1 MNITK
6 KPYEISLWDEQL
18 VWHRRKLKQVE
29 VEKENYCRGVY
40 YVVSDSLGA
49 TSYELSYGDYTP
61 YEEGKS
67 PYFQLEPLDKDKM
80 NWLEGNSS
88 DSVDIT
94 NNSNWYD
101 ENGKMIPNIVY
112 SFYKEVRLCTIGS
125 DTMDSPARA
134 VNGKLVR
141 KVNGEV
147 TFTFTMY
154 YRYYDTQ
161 VGQLE
166 YNPYIRYLT
175 NERKIKLKYDG
186 EWYDLII
193 KQVQENSDSKAFTYT
208 CKDQFVNE
216 LSKTGF
222 ELEFDNE
229 LENNMGTIEYL
240 AEQILEGSDWQLEGN
255 SDLKQFIEE
264 PLYRITLGQNISA
277 KEMGEKETG
286 KDITIQAGQKIYA
299 FYSQINDKKDE
310 VQFLFAN
317 TEVDENGD
325 NKFVVNDDLV
335 IDKEEHSNYV
345 INNVTYDEKG
355 WPTFVKYNEKAGSDP
370 IALAEISTKYRG
382 MRLVRQV
389 RTIYDAKIDKYVQE
403 YKKQQIDE
411 DGDPK
416 CDEDGKPIYDEVTYY
431 GFEETKYLSPNAVN
445 NYVVNPNAF
454 TNTTGWYVQPNA
466 EGAKTTL
473 ELVSDPPFNAGNI
486 GNESINF
493 TSYLKFTNN
502 GGALIN
508 SSINSYKSSLEG
520 FIAGETTYVLRLKC
534 KEFDEENKIGGI
546 ITPTAIKIQQYK
558 NMDEFEIEGDAIFE
572 FLPWEKGEPTNGQE
586 PDPPFVYYKAVC
598 NRTITQADLQN
609 WDKYYGLFLTFDSQ
623 YEKICIEDIQMFL
636 YVLDGD
642 KLCVPGGELFAKIET
657 TKKYYDPTQT
667 YSSLEEVQ
675 FEPAGGIYVR
685 KYAEG
690 AEAYTKVSSITA
702 KESNRFNLL
711 QDLNEKF
718 ECWARFRVEHNPD
731 TGEIL
736 YGKDKKWYDEEGNE
750 IECPTEEAY
759 RQQKFISFHEYAG
772 EHNYVG
778 FKYGINSKSIQRTL
792 DSNAIVSKMIVKDN
806 ANEFARNGFC
816 SIARATDNSSKENFV
831 LNFDHYY
838 RHCLLDL
845 DVVTSDLY
853 VDSNGYLGYY
863 KKLKEINQNRDGLID
878 KQANLLKEIANYE
891 AQYQTYKTSH
901 DSALEERNQM
911 EDNIFLLIVPKEK
924 REEASKYTFPEIISA
939 FSEGW
944 EDDSS
949 YIKYTTS
956 WMQCDNVIKQ
966 HSLLY
971 QKADEHLNGIKNENG
986 DIVTKGVKTQY
997 EDATKELNEITK
1009 QKRALNLSFY
1019 KKYSRFIQEGSWI
1032 NEDYVDDNLYYLD
1045 SLSTLHTSA
1054 QPKVTYNIS
1063 VVDVSPLPGYEAYNF
1078 NLGDITYVEDREF
1091 FGYSL
1096 IDGTTPYREEV
1107 VVNEITTELD
1117 APEKNSIKV
1126 QNYKTQFEDLF
1137 QRITAQTQQ
1146 AEYHTGEYN
1155 RAASIVEQDGSISV
1169 STLENSFA
1177 NNSFKLSNARDQSVV
1192 IDESGITST
1201 SLANPNEMVRIVN
1214 GGIFMST
1221 DGGLSWKT
1229 GLTGYG
1235 LNSSYL
1241 TTGQINTEEIH
1252 IMNGNNAAFRWDA
1265 IGLSAYGKQD
1275 NGSYN
1280 KTSFVRFD
1288 QHGIYGIKDANDEWV
1303 PTSVDEVHEDANFAL
1318 TWNGFSLKTKHG
1330 KGSVGVSSTNDFYVN
1345 DGVYD
1350 RIKIGY
1356 LGKQTRYS
1364 EFVGNTFENG
1374 INYYVLED
1382 GKYKETSDT
1391 EPQKGVIY
1399 YSKEDIDCFG
1409 LRIGNNSGDPVM
1421 ETDDQGDLWLKNR
1434 LLISDTV
1441 SLGNLDGN
1449 VFDAKGRVFD
1459 ANGKFIIYNDGTFK
1473 AEEAELSGKITA
1485 DKGRIGGLT
1494 IDGHDLIAESDF
1506 CIKIGAKEVLKIDN
1520 ETLLLSGKIEA
1531 NGGTIGG
1538 FVISENSLVS
1548 TETGADKGEPSL
1560 KLIGNEGKI
1569 IANNIVLG
1577 ISATIANYLKI
1588 GEAYIYNPEEH
1599 RDSNNENR
1607 LFIQAGQTTIY
1618 DNGRIEAGDIMI
1630 DGKDSK
1636 IYGKNFSITPDQA
1649 SFSNVRVSGE
1659 IETVVFKKNAVQ
1671 AAGGAMIFRPSYK
1684 AKAKTETNFSELE
1697 LLLEENEEVPKM
1709 VGHHVWIVDSRGK
1722 YFDSKID
1729 SQDAKTLLVKYPS
1742 NKVPQGDIS
1751 FIIDLGIK
1759 KGFYITL
1766 DEQVDVNK
1774 NYYFLQDNE
1783 YKEVDYKTTDLPE
1796 LSNPS
1801 FAVDADGNPVLNK
1814 NSCEFVDG
1822 HYGWNLQNKYEYL
1835 SPEPLIGI
1843 NGGKTKI
1850 DDLIYPCGLT
1860 ITELDA
1866 ERPHLYIGDLTELN
1880 NKDQDFE
1887 FNGHGLYSDN
1897 VYLNG
1902 SLVTKSFGGTYAGIN
1917 TLSGVSANK
1926 NLLGTDRNIIFWAGA
1941 KTNSNEDIRE
1951 APFQV
1956 TEDGY
1961 IYVKNSIF
1969 AGGSI
1974 TGSDIYAA
1982 RIHGIEDKDGAALSI
1997 YDAEKGIG
2005 FYKVDPTNKDE
2016 IEVFTIGSTGLKIG
2030 EHNFIFINSEQ
2041 AIFKT
2046 KGSTNYLSLQEISG
2060 IPALYHHY
2068 SNTNQCGLFF
2078 EEDKTSF
2085 KFISIKEEEKIE
2097 TVSSLEIL
2105 QDLISFKQSV
2115 ELSSGDTNMQY
2126 KAVNGGYDLYI
2137 VAALDEQKEE

>member
-1 MNITK
+1 MNIAK

-80 NWLEGNSS
+80 NWLEGNSP

-101 ENGKMIPNIVY
+101 ENGKMIPNVVY

-147 TFTFTMY
+147 TFTFTVY
-154 YRYYDTQ
+154 YRYYNTQ
-161 VGQLE
+161 IGQLE

-466 EGAKTTL
+466 EGAKAAL

-486 GNESINF
+486 GNENVNF

-623 YEKICIEDIQMFL
+623 YDKICIEDIQMFP
-636 YVLDGD
+636 YVLDGV

-667 YSSLEEVQ
+667 YSSLEEVV
-675 FEPAGGIYVR
+675 FEPSGGTYVL

-759 RQQKFISFHEYAG
+759 RQQKFVSFHEYAG
-772 EHNYVG
+772 EHNYAG

-863 KKLKEINQNRDGLID
+863 KKLKEINRNRDGLID

-924 REEASKYTFPEIISA
+924 REDASDLPFSEIIST

-944 EDDSS
+944 EDNSS

-966 HSLLY
+966 HLLLY
-971 QKADEHLNGIKNENG
+971 QKADEYLNGAKDENG
-986 DIVTKGVKTQY
+986 DIITKGVKTQY
-997 EDATKELNEITK
+997 EDAIKELNEITK
-1009 QKRALNLSFY
+1009 QKRALNFSFY

-1241 TTGQINTEEIH
+1241 TTGQINTEEIY
-1252 IMNGNNAAFRWDA
+1252 IMNGNNAAFRWDS
-1265 IGLSAYGKQD
+1265 IGLSAYALQS
-1275 NGSYN
+1275 NGTYN
-1280 KTSFVRFD
+1280 QNKYVRFD
-1288 QHGIYGIKDANDEWV
+1288 QHGIYGAIGDNDWV
-1303 PTSVDEVHEDANFAL
+1303 PTDVNDVHTNSRFAL
-1318 TWNGFSLKTKHG
+1318 TWEGFSLKNKYG
-1330 KGSVGVSSTNDFYVN
+1330 EGSVGIDSQKDLYVN
-1345 DGVYD
+1345 DGEVD
-1350 RIKIGY
+1350 RLKIG
-1356 LGKQTRYS
+1356 
-1364 EFVGNTFENG
+1364 
-1374 INYYVLED
+1374 
-1382 GKYKETSDT
+1382 
-1391 EPQKGVIY
+1391 
-1399 YSKEDIDCFG
+1399 
-1409 LRIGNNSGDPVM
+1409 RIGNEDVYNPWTGTEFESGISYYWLDENGKYTLATTLEEGKEYYIKTEQSIYGIQIRDKLRNIVM
-1421 ETDDQGDLWLKNR
+1421 ETDSEGELWLKNK
-1434 LLISDTV
+1434 LSVQTQSNSVVQIG
-1441 SLGNLDGN
+1441 SLGQGQVFNAANQFIVNEDGSFTSYAAN
-1449 VFDAKGRVFD
+1449 IMGTITAM
-1459 ANGKFIIYNDGTFK
+1459 NGK
-1473 AEEAELSGKITA
+1473 
-1485 DKGRIGGLT
+1485 IGG
-1494 IDGHDLIAESDF
+1494 
-1506 CIKIGAKEVLKIDN
+1506 LKIDN
-1520 ETLLLSGKIEA
+1520 NNLIAEGEFALQISTNGNPSTVLQVIEA
-1531 NGGTIGG
+1531 GEEKFIEFHGIINAESGGNIGG
-1538 FVISENSLVS
+1538 FKISGGKLVS
-1548 TETGADKGEPSL
+1548 CEQDAKTGKEAIQLD
-1560 KLIGNEGKI
+1560 GNLGHI
-1569 IANNIVLG
+1569 TANSIELG
-1577 ISATIANYLKI
+1577 TRATIQNYIQI
-1588 GEAYIYNPEEH
+1588 GDARIQNPSVDDDGNQITTK
-1599 RDSNNENR
+1599 RS
-1607 LFIQAGQTTIY
+1607 FIKAKDIEIF
-1618 DNGRIEAGDIMI
+1618 DNGKAKFGSIDI
-1630 DGKDSK
+1630 DGTNSK
-1636 IYGKNFSITPDQA
+1636 ISGTNFSITPDA
-1649 SFSNVRVSGE
+1649 ARFSNVYISGE
-1659 IETVVFKKNAVQ
+1659 IETAVFKQGSIQ
-1671 AAGGAMIFRPSYK
+1671 AAGGAMIFAPSYK
-1684 AKAKTETNFSELE
+1684 IEKVEGNYLTL
-1697 LLLEENEEVPKM
+1697 
-1709 VGHHVWIVDSRGK
+1709 DSVFQG
-1722 YFDSKID
+1722 S
-1729 SQDAKTLLVKYPS
+1729 V
-1742 NKVPQGDIS
+1742 GDIVWLAIS
-1751 FIIDLGIK
+1751 GEPKNLEAQIETIAEKVVTLKQQENVDFFDYQHGTLI
-1759 KGFYITL
+1759 YI
-1766 DEQVDVNK
+1766 
-1774 NYYFLQDNE
+1774 
-1783 YKEVDYKTTDLPE
+1783 
-1796 LSNPS
+1796 
-1801 FAVDADGNPVLNK
+1801 GNAEEK
-1814 NSCEFVDG
+1814 
-1822 HYGWNLQNKYEYL
+1822 
-1835 SPEPLIGI
+1835 PLIMGI
-1843 NGGKTKI
+1843 NSGNTEVWNHV
-1850 DDLIYPCGLT
+1850 YRRGLT
-1860 ITELDA
+1860 INEYGNTNGLP
-1866 ERPHLYIGDLTELN
+1866 RLFLGDLSAIKLS
-1880 NKDQDFE
+1880 
-1887 FNGHGLYSDN
+1887 GYGLYSDN

-1902 SLVTKSFGGTYAGIN
+1902 SLTTKSISSGTYAGIN
-1917 TLSGVSANK
+1917 TLSGVQADVDKVGSDK
-1926 NLLGTDRNIIFWAGA
+1926 NIIFWAGA
-1941 KTNSNEDIRE
+1941 SSTEADDIKQ

-1961 IYVKNSIF
+1961 VYVEKSIF

-1974 TGSDIYAA
+1974 TSTDIYAA
-1982 RIHGIEDKDGAALSI
+1982 RIHGGTENAMAALSI
-1997 YDAEKGIG
+1997 YDATEGIG
-2005 FYKVDPTNKDE
+2005 FYKDYNSETSTGT
-2016 IEVFTIGSTGLKIG
+2016 EVFTINNGGFKING
-2030 EHNFIFINSEQ
+2030 DYFVQIKEDQ

-2046 KGSTNYLSLQEISG
+2046 KGDNYLSLQNKNG
-2060 IPALYHHY
+2060 IPALYHYH
-2068 SNTNQCGLFF
+2068 SVDQGCGLYF
-2078 EEDKTSF
+2078 ENNKTSF
-2085 KFISIKEEEKIE
+2085 KFTSKATETTALEIEPNTVSIK
-2097 TVSSLEIL
+2097 
-2105 QDLISFKQSV
+2105 QAF
-2115 ELSSGDTNMQY
+2115 ELSDNTKKINMQY
-2126 KAVNGGYDLYI
+2126 KAVEGGYDLYVI
-2137 VAALDEQKEE
+2137 ANP